1 MGRKVPGKIEA
12 RYNTAPN
19 SKTRVFHV
27 DRKWDVYSRLVI
39 PAGTWQAWAS
49 SVEDTVEAS
58 SGTILAGLGDVVS
71 RGLRSSPIRVPEPSS
86 GGIFDVLDVCIGM

>member
-1 MGRKVPGKIEA
+1 MGSRVPGKIEA

-39 PAGTWQAWAS
+39 LAGIWQTRPS
-49 SVEDTVEAS
+49 SVEDTAETS
-58 SGTILAGLGDVVS
+58 SGTTVAGLEDGGS
-71 RGLRSSPIRVPEPSS
+71 RGLRSSPIGVSESSS
-86 GGIFDVLDVCIGM
+86 GAMFDLLEVCVRM

>member
-1 MGRKVPGKIEA
+1 MGSRVPGKIEA

-27 DRKWDVYSRLVI
+27 DRKWVYSRLVI
-39 PAGTWQAWAS
+39 LAGTWQARPS

-58 SGTILAGLGDVVS
+58 SGMTIAGLGDVVS
-71 RGLRSSPIRVPEPSS
+71 RGLRSSPIGVSEPSS
-86 GGIFDVLDVCIGM
+86 GAIFDVLDVCVRM